1 MLSDTT
7 QCHQLLR
14 APWAQVGSFPHPAWL
29 STGGTNS
36 SGLVVE
42 AVGFEDDVALV
53 PYVAPGRCHGT
64 KASVRQR
71 MPCFHGHL
79 FNSGWFSGDTIIQ
92 VCLLTEGRCF
102 WGCCVCVGP
111 SLLSFPEGQVSLP
124 PTCRQTQRVELAEAG
139 DVCLHVFIFS
149 FLLKQRCCG
158 G

>member
-53 PYVAPGRCHGT
+53 PYVAPGALPWHQGICQT
-64 KASVRQR
+64 EDA
-71 MPCFHGHL
+71 
-79 FNSGWFSGDTIIQ
+79 
-92 VCLLTEGRCF
+92 LLPWTPF
-102 WGCCVCVGP
+102 QQWMV
-111 SLLSFPEGQVSLP
+111 
-124 PTCRQTQRVELAEAG
+124 
-139 DVCLHVFIFS
+139 
-149 FLLKQRCCG
+149 
-158 G
+158 